1 MLLSLKNGDQVLY
14 QGQVYTIKAP
24 INLHK
29 LLLIDHK
36 QNTLIAKI
44 KDLSPVGSCSINNN
58 SALDLPKAIPAN
70 SLIDLPAKAWEQLMN
85 REQLLHRLVEERS
98 SVKLV
103 KEIAQSL
110 NLKWRQVYNL
120 AKKYKQ
126 SGGNLSGVTFR
137 NNQGG
142 RDKSR
147 LLPAV
152 EMLLQDAIAELY
164 CDRQKVKPSIVV
176 EEIKRRC
183 RLAGFKTPS
192 QVTVRKRINHLAKRE
207 LVMARSGCKEAR
219 SLSSIRGCSFVA
231 EYPLQ
236 EVQIDHTKVDLI
248 VVDDLY
254 RQPIGRPYLTVA
266 IDVFSRCIT
275 GFCLTLESPSATSV
289 GLCLLH
295 SVFKKDYWLSERKID
310 GEWLIWGKPELIYVD
325 NGSEFHSEALIRGCE
340 FHGIKLKYRPPGAP
354 HYGGIVERV
363 IGTLMQLVHQ
373 IPGTTFSNV
382 QERGSYDS
390 DKRAIL
396 TLDELERWLAI
407 AIVNYYHQ
415 KIHSSLLMSPIEK
428 YRLGIVGDLNNKG
441 IGYPKVIADQE
452 AFLIDF
458 LPIERRILRRE
469 GFVLDHI
476 SYYSNTLSP
485 FIHRKNSIQEEFLIR
500 RDPRDL
506 SKIYFLDPQSKSYF
520 EIPYRHLARPTISL
534 WEHRQAVKYL
544 KETGK
549 RQLNEELIFTAIQ
562 ELRAL
567 TKEAATKSKQ
577 ARRNQERINNN
588 QLISARK
595 INGSL
600 DKLELEEPQGPIEA
614 FSVEI
619 W

>member
-1 MLLSLKNGDQVLY
+1 MLLSLQNGAQVLY
-14 QGQVYTIKAP
+14 QGQIYTIKSP

-44 KDLSPVGSCSINNN
+44 KDLSPVINDNIDNN
-58 SALDLPKAIPAN
+58 PRSDLPKAIPAHN
-70 SLIDLPAKAWEQLMN
+70 LLDLPAKAWEQLTI
-85 REQLLHRLVEERS
+85 RERLLHRLLEQRS
-98 SVKLV
+98 SLKLV
-103 KEIAQSL
+103 KEIANEL

-120 AKKYKQ
+120 ARKYKQ
-126 SGGNLSGVTFR
+126 AGGNLSAVTIK

-142 RDKSR
+142 KNKSR
-147 LLPAV
+147 LLPVV
-152 EMLLQDAIAELY
+152 EMLLQDAIKELY
-164 CDRQKVKPSIVV
+164 YDRQKLKPSVVV
-176 EEIKRRC
+176 EEIKQRC
-183 RLAGFKTPS
+183 RLAGLKAPS

-207 LVMARSGCKEAR
+207 QVMARSGSKEAR
-219 SLSSIRGCSFVA
+219 SLNPIQGTNFVA

-236 EVQIDHTKVDLI
+236 EVQVDHTKVDLI
-248 VVDDLY
+248 VVDELY

-275 GFCLTLESPSATSV
+275 GFCLTLEPPSATSV

-295 SVFKKDYWLSERKID
+295 AVFKKDYWLSERKID
-310 GEWLIWGKPELIYVD
+310 GEWLIWGKPEQLYVD

-382 QERGSYDS
+382 QERGNYDS
-390 DKRAIL
+390 DQRAIL
-396 TLDELERWLAI
+396 TLAELERWLTI

-415 KIHSSLLMSPIEK
+415 KIHGSLLISPIEK
-428 YRLGIVGDLNNKG
+428 YRLGIVGDLNNRG

-458 LPIERRILRRE
+458 LPIERRILRRD

-476 SYYSNTLSP
+476 SYYSNTLSV
-485 FIHRKNSIQEEFLIR
+485 FIHRKSSIQEEFVIR
-500 RDPRDL
+500 RDPRDI
-506 SKIYFLDPQSKSYF
+506 SKIYFLDPQSNSYF

-534 WEHRQAVKYL
+534 WEHKQAIKYL
-544 KETGK
+544 RATGRKEV
-549 RQLNEELIFTAIQ
+549 NEELIFTAIR
-562 ELRAL
+562 ELRDV
-567 TKEAATKSKQ
+567 TKEAANKTKQ
-577 ARRNQERINNN
+577 ARRKQERTNNCLN
-588 QLISARK
+588 SARK
-595 INGSL
+595 TSSSVAETAIE
-600 DKLELEEPQGPIEA
+600 DPVGPFEA
-614 FSVEI
+614 FKAEI